1 MSDPLDDIIL
11 HVMRGVDFHA
21 LYPSRV
27 ISQNSD
33 GTLELIPDSSHIK
46 LPSKVPLRLGLPG
59 VAVKVAAGAR
69 VLVGF
74 ENGDEHTPVALL
86 WEASG
91 LTQLQ
96 LGVGATDGVALDSK
110 VQAQLSALKSAI
122 SSAVVVPN
130 DGGASLKSTI
140 IAALSSWPGSVGSA
154 LVKAKD
160 TP

>member
-1 MSDPLDDIIL
+1 M
-11 HVMRGVDFHA
+11 
-21 LYPSRV
+21 
-27 ISQNSD
+27 
-33 GTLELIPDSSHIK
+33 
-46 LPSKVPLRLGLPG
+46 
-59 VAVKVAAGAR
+59 
-69 VLVGF
+69 LVGF